1 MGKLLPPMQRFLF
14 FTLMAAVIGPAVA
27 WQGCTAGLTTSLAA
41 APVTVKRK
49 MSLRGGG
56 PTMGVDVTTT
66 KPGDGKN
73 YPSKGDKLTMHY
85 RGTLTNGK
93 QFDASYDRGTPFQ
106 FQIGVGQVIKGWDEG
121 VMKMSLGEA
130 ATLKC
135 SYDFAYGEAGFPP
148 VIPPKSDL
156 IFEVELLAINGL
168 QAK

>member
-1 MGKLLPPMQRFLF
+1 
-14 FTLMAAVIGPAVA
+14 
-27 WQGCTAGLTTSLAA
+27 
-41 APVTVKRK
+41 

-73 YPSKGDKLTMHY
+73 YPSKGSMRAHVGAAETSCTLDLLRPILQCVSTGDKLTMHY

-121 VMKMSLGEA
+121 VMKMSLG
-130 ATLKC
+130 
-135 SYDFAYGEAGFPP
+135 
-148 VIPPKSDL
+148 
-156 IFEVELLAINGL
+156 IFCDVAILL
-168 QAK
+168 QS